1 MLEPIRISLPNGLTL
16 EMFPRAA
23 RRQGFKT
30 LEPAETQ
37 SELWRRFVN
46 ALKSTDFDAIVKLYT
61 SAVAQTD
68 RERPALP
75 KPQKAVGTLLLDE
88 KREVK
93 P

>member
-16 EMFPRAA
+16 EMFPRLA

-30 LEPAETQ
+30 LESAETQ
-37 SELWRRFVN
+37 AELWRRFVG

-61 SAVAQTD
+61 SAVAQT
-68 RERPALP
+68 ERPALP
-75 KPQKAVGTLLLDE
+75 KAQKPVGTLLLEE